1 MGFCASERPETSE
14 IGSGTDQE
22 IGTPPPPPH
31 PGNNAH
37 LLFLYLEH
45 RIASIMRV

>member
-14 IGSGTDQE
+14 AGAGTDQE

-31 PGNNAH
+31 PGNNI
-37 LLFLYLEH
+37 LFRYYLIQ
-45 RIASIMRV
+45 RIAPIMRV

>member
-14 IGSGTDQE
+14 TGAGTDQE

-31 PGNNAH
+31 PGNNI
-37 LLFLYLEH
+37 LFLYLDCANYE
-45 RIASIMRV
+45 RLNVM